1 MFIYL
6 LFLIVFAVGT
16 ALERRTL
23 KYTEAE
29 KLLATLACCRFILC
43 CDDVDV
49 ICPFAEVSQKRLS
62 STRISFTKNPDVI

>member
-6 LFLIVFAVGT
+6 LFLTVFAVCT

-23 KYTEAE
+23 KYTDAE

-49 ICPFAEVSQKRLS
+49 ICPFAEVSK
-62 STRISFTKNPDVI
+62 I